1 MGFSKENVALLSS
14 AEQSNWKTPYSTRI
28 GSKTISCYRTLESE
42 PILSY
47 PAILNTTQMF
57 DQTPLSLLSKCQT
70 IISYQQCYADELTS

>member
-1 MGFSKENVALLSS
+1 MGFSKENVAFLSS

-28 GSKTISCYRTLESE
+28 GSKTISCYRTLESD
-42 PILSY
+42 